1 LLNTFL
7 SKITLYAAS
16 LDSNYTA
23 CRKNLIMVISSS
35 HNYSKSDFD
44 IVNINTA
51 NKINVKRFTQNGQI
65 QIYQSSYRGSYP
77 SIIRDSLRN
86 AALGR
91 KVLLIQFMKG
101 GVKQGV
107 DNAVK
112 LCGNLTWVR
121 SSHSYDEYNQEEIEN
136 NKNLKQSIHESTLEL
151 WDFCKKELVSGQN
164 DQIILDEIFLAIEMK
179 IIDKD
184 ELISTLENRFISGD
198 VILTG
203 TYIPKDLFLMANQI
217 TELRS

>member
-1 LLNTFL
+1 
-7 SKITLYAAS
+7 
-16 LDSNYTA
+16 
-23 CRKNLIMVISSS
+23 MVISSS
-35 HNYSKSDFD
+35 HIYSESNLDF
-44 IVNINTA
+44 VNINTA
-51 NKINVKRFTQNGQI
+51 NKVYEKKFLQNGQL

-91 KVLLIQFMKG
+91 RVLLIQFRKG
-101 GVKQGV
+101 GVNQGV
-107 DNAVK
+107 ANAVK

-121 SSHSYDEYNQEEIEN
+121 SSHSFDHYNFDEIEN
-136 NKNLKQSIHESTLEL
+136 NNNLKKSIYDSTYEL
-151 WDFCKKELVSGQN
+151 WNFCKKELLSGEN

-184 ELISTLENRFISGD
+184 DLISTLENRFISGD

-203 TYIPKDLFLMANQI
+203 TDIPKDLLLMANQI

>member
-1 LLNTFL
+1 MVNSST
-7 SKITLYAAS
+7 
-16 LDSNYTA
+16 SNYS
-23 CRKNLIMVISSS
+23 RG
-35 HNYSKSDFD
+35 D
-44 IVNINTA
+44 IDVVNINTA
-51 NKINVKRFTQNGQI
+51 KKINFKKFAQNGQI

-91 KVLLIQFMKG
+91 KVLLIQFMRG
-101 GVKQGV
+101 GVKQGI

-121 SSHSYDEYNQEEIEN
+121 SSHSFDQYNSEAIVN
-136 NKNLKQSIHESTLEL
+136 NKNLKKSIHESTIEL
-151 WDFCKKELVSGQN
+151 WNFCKREIQSGEN

-184 ELISTLENRFISGD
+184 DLISTLENRFISGD

-203 TYIPKDLFLMANQI
+203 TDIPKDLLLMANQI